1 MLQIVLKLTYDY
13 SYNSTSKIKI
23 RSHFDHYPMDSKIYD
38 VMWLFDQYL
47 GPNEIE
53 QANGV
58 TLDKDYKSFCPK
70 LVFFLQIKFG
80 IKSFVTCCKKCL

>member
-1 MLQIVLKLTYDY
+1 MTIILFNIQMDDGFYMLP
-13 SYNSTSKIKI
+13 NH
-23 RSHFDHYPMDSKIYD
+23 HFDHYPMDGKIFD

-58 TLDKDYKSFCPK
+58 TLHKNYKSFCPK
-70 LVFFLQIKFG
+70 LVFL
-80 IKSFVTCCKKCL
+80 CK